1 MKLSPASHSHALPSQ
16 PDWRIWRIAGPAI
29 LSNSSAGMVG
39 LVDTW
44 AIGHLPVVAALASL
58 AVTAFIFAA
67 LFWTM
72 GFLRM
77 SATGL
82 TAQAHGAAMRGR
94 MTRVVARSL
103 ILALAIGLLL
113 LAVKDLFADWVL
125 AAMRVEDQAADYAR
139 LYLSIRLYS
148 LPFALIKLVVIGYL
162 IGTQRAATA
171 MALELLLNVLNA
183 ALTAWFV
190 AGLGWGVAGA
200 AAASLIAEAA
210 AGLAA
215 AAVLLIHIPPRLL
228 RHALRQ
234 PGFWRLARFRA
245 LLGIN
250 GYLFLRAVMLL
261 SAFGLFLRLASG
273 QGETVLAA
281 THVLLQFHFLATLG
295 LDGIAY
301 AAEALVGAA
310 VGARNRPGFRYWA
323 LRTSLWAAAMA
334 VLYSLLFWGAG
345 EAIIG
350 LFTDHASVRA
360 AAGDGLL
367 WLALLPIVAV
377 WSYQLDGIFIG
388 ATAAKTMMWM
398 MVLTLAV
405 FAILAPTLTRAYGID
420 GLWAAFLLFTALRAI
435 TLGAAYPALER
446 RAERN

>member
-1 MKLSPASHSHALPSQ
+1 
-16 PDWRIWRIAGPAI
+16 
-29 LSNSSAGMVG
+29 
-39 LVDTW
+39 
-44 AIGHLPVVAALASL
+44 
-58 AVTAFIFAA
+58 
-67 LFWTM
+67 
-72 GFLRM
+72 M

-82 TAQAHGAAMRGR
+82 TAQAFGAAMRGR

-113 LAVKDLFADWVL
+113 LAIKDPFADWVL
-125 AAMRVEDQAADYAR
+125 AAMQVEDQAADYAR

-183 ALTAWFV
+183 GLTAWFV

-215 AAVLLIHIPPRLL
+215 LAVLLSHMPPRLL
-228 RHALRQ
+228 CHALRQ
-234 PGFWRLARFRA
+234 PGFWRLAQFRA

-273 QGETVLAA
+273 EGETVLAA

-301 AAEALVGAA
+301 AAEALVGAS
-310 VGARNRPGFRYWA
+310 VGARNRAAFRFWA

-334 VLYSLLFWGAG
+334 ALYSLLFLGAG
-345 EAIIG
+345 DAIIA
-350 LFTDHASVRA
+350 LFTDHADVRTA
-360 AAGDGLL
+360 ASDGLL
-367 WLALLPIVAV
+367 WLTLLPIIAV

-388 ATAAKTMMWM
+388 ATAAKAMMWM

-405 FAILAPTLTRAYGID
+405 FVATAPALTRAYGID
-420 GLWAAFLLFTALRAI
+420 GLWGAFLLFTALRAM
-435 TLGAAYPALER
+435 TLGAAYPGLER
-446 RAERN
+446 GADRN